1 MQASIGIN
9 RYEKV
14 FNIKNKE
21 DTLNE
26 RKFVIESIFSN
37 RVPFTMK
44 WLKNKLDQLVGKDNY
59 IIDMD
64 YANYNLTVKISYLFP
79 NAVNLLKSDLR
90 KNIPANLGLEVF
102 QNQNETSTT
111 NAAGATVQGCFE
123 QLYQI

>member
-1 MQASIGIN
+1 MQVNIGIE
-9 RYEKV
+9 RYEKI

-21 DTLNE
+21 NTLNE

-79 NAVNLLKSDLR
+79 NAVNLLKNDLR
-90 KNIPANLGLEVF
+90 KNIPANLELEVF
-102 QNQNETSTT
+102 QNQNELSIT
-111 NAAGATVQGCFE
+111 NIAGITVQGCFE